1 MEVKKKKMTLDMEK
15 KQNNALKHWITQK
28 VSALVLVPL
37 LFWFLFIFKD
47 FVYKDYNNKILWFQD
62 IKNSSLLALFL
73 LVALFHL
80 RLGLTVVVEDYIHNI
95 KIKNMLLSSVSILCL
110 LLSVFTVIVVLNLF
124 MSNNV

>member
-1 MEVKKKKMTLDMEK
+1 MEK